1 MIRLDLRNMI
11 SPFSLLKASN
21 TFRSLD
27 QGDEL
32 EILCNDPESLTDLIK
47 VIPSDSCE
55 LVSMKELS
63 GKQSGLKARLR
74 KRNS

>member
-1 MIRLDLRNMI
+1 MI

-21 TFRSLD
+21 TFRSLG

-55 LVSMKELS
+55 LVSMKDLS
-63 GKQSGLKARLR
+63 GKQ
-74 KRNS
+74 